1 MYIYI
6 YILIFFFCCAGSSSL
21 HRLSLVVVS
30 RGSSLVAML
39 GLLIAVASLDTE
51 HRLLEHGLQ
60 WLLHAS
66 SVVVARGPS
75 CFEACGIFLGQGSNP
90 CTLHCRKVLYHCTTW
105 EAPEQISPKYCYNLS
120 VFCLCFFLIFL
131 WFQVL
136 LLVFN
141 PLWVFFCIWE
151 SVLTSFFYM

>member
-90 CTLHCRKVLYHCTTW
+90 CTLHWPVNSYPLYH
-105 EAPEQISPKYCYNLS
+105 QGSPMDTFFIRLFLLTFT
-120 VFCLCFFLIFL
+120 VFHPVPFA
-131 WFQVL
+131 
-136 LLVFN
+136 
-141 PLWVFFCIWE
+141 
-151 SVLTSFFYM
+151 S